1 MTMTSAA
8 QLLMPMPSWASIWA
22 GSDNSLLTIF
32 RHYDSAFV
40 SKGLIGAAP
49 QTLCLIDYPLFER
62 TYYQL
67 VVNFDVFGNVSHQ
80 AQTRLYFDFIRNGAE
95 MNSLRLMPA
104 DSRQAL
110 LDDWYQDSGRLKLWL
125 SYPELD
131 SDTKTGL
138 KLDPAK
144 PKKFLSMPCWRV
156 MAA

>member
-1 MTMTSAA
+1 
-8 QLLMPMPSWASIWA
+8 
-22 GSDNSLLTIF
+22 
-32 RHYDSAFV
+32 
-40 SKGLIGAAP
+40 
-49 QTLCLIDYPLFER
+49 
-62 TYYQL
+62 
-67 VVNFDVFGNVSHQ
+67 
-80 AQTRLYFDFIRNGAE
+80 